1 MPLIP
6 YPNVPAL
13 PGVPALA
20 RSNNS
25 QFVGAALNIV
35 GQLLPADLFGPKWA
49 ILSSTGGYFIQP
61 DSFVAFEYRED
72 RKIPTYPMEKGGF
85 QSYNKVAMPFDIRV
99 TVTCSGNGK
108 MKKAEFLTR
117 LQEGMDS
124 TELLKVS
131 TPEREYDSCNL
142 VHVDYRKESMHGAT
156 LIIAQ
161 LYLQQI
167 RIAQIAAPPTTAPSG
182 ASKTPLGQLS
192 PVAPTNS
199 FGSFGANST
208 GGIGIK

>member
-1 MPLIP
+1 MSLIP

-35 GQLLPADLFGPKWA
+35 GQLLPAGLFGPKWA
-49 ILSSTGGYFIQP
+49 ILSANGIPVIAP
-61 DSFVAFEYRED
+61 DSFVSFEYRED

-85 QSYNKVAMPFDIRV
+85 QSYNKVAMPFDIRM
-99 TVTCSGNGK
+99 TLTCSGNGK
-108 MKKAEFLTR
+108 MKKAEFLAK
-117 LQEGMDS
+117 LDEGMDS
-124 TELLKVS
+124 IKLVSIS
-131 TPEREYDSCNL
+131 TPEKVYENCNL
-142 VHVDYRKESMHGAT
+142 IHYDYRKESIHGAT

-161 LYLQQI
+161 LYFQQI
-167 RIAQIAAPPTTAPSG
+167 RIAQISTPPTTAPSG

>member
-6 YPNVPAL
+6 YPNIPAL

-20 RSNNS
+20 RSNNAK
-25 QFVGAALNIV
+25 FVGAALNIV

-49 ILSSTGGYFIQP
+49 ILSSTGSPFIQP
-61 DSFVAFEYRED
+61 DSFVAFEYREE

-108 MKKAEFLTR
+108 TKKANFLTK

-124 TELLKVS
+124 TELLKIN
-131 TPEREYDSCNL
+131 TPEREYDNCNL
-142 VHVDYRKESMHGAT
+142 IHVDYRKESMHGAT

-161 LYLQQI
+161 LYFQQI
-167 RIAQIAAPPTTAPSG
+167 RIAQAPKASTTDPSG

-192 PVAPTNS
+192 PVTPS
-199 FGSFGANST
+199 GSFGAFNPNST